1 MLLQLSS
8 VLSVSLGSRALR
20 VTPQPAALGIP
31 SPPAAQDPAGSV
43 SRPPGCP
50 AARSAVPRRSVPAPP
65 VAAAPA
71 PAAQAA
77 ATSLPPPTPV
87 LTPGRLPGRVS
98 VCATVLGRRP
108 VRGGGGRLR
117 AGGSRE
123 QGQPPPPGGARSAPE
138 RTTGAGLAISPAHR
152 GLSSHPRL
160 LSSSAR
166 LQGFLQTDGSK
177 EVPFV
182 KFSLSGSAAA
192 GSLTVRSWV
201 MPASHAALD
210 SQGNQAVRGFTIHPG
225 AGEIKH

>member
-8 VLSVSLGSRALR
+8 SLSPWDPAPFESPRNRLRWGSPRPPPPRPRRLR
-20 VTPQPAALGIP
+20 VAASRLP
-31 SPPAAQDPAGSV
+31 C
-43 SRPPGCP
+43 RPPRG
-50 AARSAVPRRSVPAPP
+50 PRRSVPAPP

-77 ATSLPPPTPV
+77 APSLPPPTPV

-166 LQGFLQTDGSK
+166 LQGFLQTDGWK

-192 GSLTVRSWV
+192 GSLTVRSRV
-201 MPASHAALD
+201 IPASHAALD
-210 SQGNQAVRGFTIHPG
+210 SQGNQAGRGFTIHPG